1 MSRGG
6 SGDRGPEAATG
17 QTTGAADR
25 VLGAAAR
32 WRAAGTSPP
41 GVTILAIDGH
51 GAAGKST
58 IAEAIATATGA
69 ALVHTDDFFLAHPAQ
84 LPRSARPPGSGPP
97 PRPALPGQPA
107 RAGRPVLPGRPP
119 SVPAMADYY
128 DWRRLRAQALEPLR
142 ARLGAAFRRFDWE
155 RGSGLDGTV
164 TVEPSDLILVEGV
177 YSSAPELRDLVDRSV
192 FVDTPEPERLRRL
205 RGRVKPDEWDDQW
218 LLAERAYFDV
228 VRPPSSFDLIVSG
241 ADLPPELT
249 RR

>member
-6 SGDRGPEAATG
+6 SGAGGPEAAASRTI
-17 QTTGAADR
+17 GAADR
-25 VLGAAAR
+25 VLGAAAG
-32 WRAAGTSPP
+32 WRAAGTSRR
-41 GVTILAIDGH
+41 GVIVLAIDGH

-58 IAEAIATATGA
+58 IAEAVATATRA
-69 ALVHTDDFFLAHPAQ
+69 ALVHTDDFFLAQ
-84 LPRSARPPGSGPP
+84 PP
-97 PRPALPGQPA
+97 
-107 RAGRPVLPGRPP
+107 RAGRPVRPGRPP
-119 SVPAMADYY
+119 SVPAMTDYY
-128 DWRRLRAQALEPLR
+128 DWRRLRVQALEPLR

-177 YSSAPELRDLVDRSV
+177 YSSAPDLRDLVDRSV

-205 RGRVKPDEWDDQW
+205 RGRVKPEEWDDQW

-228 VRPPSSFDLIVSG
+228 IRPPSSFDLIVSG